1 MSFFSVLAELLEASG
16 FAALTWQN
24 IAMILVSFVLF
35 YLAIVKKFE
44 EVLTSNGA
52 KIESSKEMGQRELAY
67 EIKKFKSGYYF
78 LYEISCNDNKA
89 QKEFNRLANL
99 SEDIIRHMIIKL

>member
-1 MSFFSVLAELLEASG
+1 MKYEIMYIVRPNVEESELKG
-16 FAALTWQN
+16 
-24 IAMILVSFVLF
+24 
-35 YLAIVKKFE
+35 IVKNFE
-44 EVLTSNGA
+44 EVLTKNGA

-67 EIKKFKSGYYF
+67 EIKKFKSGYYY
-78 LYEISCNDNKA
+78 LYEISSNDNKA